1 MSSGVSRFPA
11 ILWSSKLR
19 DNPIPVGGPLHWG
32 QLKFFFDVH
41 LEPDHMVVEER
52 TAQPVEP
59 ETRARE
65 VSQILL
71 VDDNQVNR
79 TLMSRMVERL
89 GHHVE
94 TASDGREAVA
104 MAAATHYDLILMDV
118 SMPVMN
124 GLEATRA
131 IRKAGASRN
140 TVILGVTALV
150 SRDDPE
156 LRSCGM
162 QEVLGKPMKL
172 GDLEAAFARHLA
184 IYDDEDEDEAEDDSF
199 DPMQAL
205 SVLVGQDTAHALV
218 RQCFEDAQLAL
229 ESLRDTELE
238 ATERARMIHS
248 AVGSTGLVGLRL
260 LSDALSRS
268 ERAVLSDGPLDLS
281 ELVDEVAEE
290 MASAREVFA
299 SAL

>member
-1 MSSGVSRFPA
+1 
-11 ILWSSKLR
+11 
-19 DNPIPVGGPLHWG
+19 
-32 QLKFFFDVH
+32 
-41 LEPDHMVVEER
+41 
-52 TAQPVEP
+52 
-59 ETRARE
+59 
-65 VSQILL
+65 
-71 VDDNQVNR
+71 
-79 TLMSRMVERL
+79 
-89 GHHVE
+89 
-94 TASDGREAVA
+94 
-104 MAAATHYDLILMDV
+104 
-118 SMPVMN
+118 
-124 GLEATRA
+124 
-131 IRKAGASRN
+131 
-140 TVILGVTALV
+140 
-150 SRDDPE
+150 
-156 LRSCGM
+156 
-162 QEVLGKPMKL
+162 MKL